1 MGMSHSDVVEPA
13 APDEGKPNAT
23 ERLSATRRYYDAF
36 AARYEA
42 RRGGN
47 VPGGYHDM
55 LDDLEMGF
63 LRPFAEGR
71 EVLEVGCGT
80 GLLLERIAGFSSR
93 AVGIDLSPGMLD
105 HARKR
110 GLDVA
115 EGSATDLPFED
126 ASFDVACSFK
136 VLAHVEDLDRA
147 LSEMLR
153 VVRPGGVIVAEL
165 YNRRSLRALVKR
177 LGPAGA
183 VADRLKESAVY
194 TRFDDPA
201 DIVARL
207 PPGAHVEA
215 ERGVRIVTPAARALE
230 LPLLG
235 PALRFAE
242 ERLADR
248 FARLGGFWIAAIR
261 KAG

>member
-1 MGMSHSDVVEPA
+1 MGIRVVEPSPK
-13 APDEGKPNAT
+13 PDGGKPNASD
-23 ERLSATRRYYDAF
+23 RLGATRRYYDAF

-55 LDDLEMGF
+55 LDDLEIDF
-63 LRPFAEGR
+63 LRPFGR
-71 EVLEVGCGT
+71 GGEVLEVGCGT
-80 GLLLERIAGFSSR
+80 GLLLERIAGFASR
-93 AVGIDLSPGMLD
+93 AVGIDLSPGMLE
-105 HARKR
+105 HARAR

-115 EGSATDLPFED
+115 EGSATDLPFD
-126 ASFDVACSFK
+126 AESFDVACSFK

-153 VVRPGGVIVAEL
+153 VVRPGGVVVAEL

-177 LGPAGA
+177 FGPAGA
-183 VADRLKESAVY
+183 VADRLDESAVY

-201 DIVARL
+201 EVVARL
-207 PPGAHVEA
+207 PAGAHLEA
-215 ERGVRIVTPAARALE
+215 ERGVRIVTPAAKALE
-230 LPLLG
+230 LPVIG
-235 PALRFAE
+235 PVLRFAE

-261 KAG
+261 KTAR

>member
-1 MGMSHSDVVEPA
+1 MVEPVSP
-13 APDEGKPNAT
+13 PDEENPNAT
-23 ERLSATRRYYDAF
+23 DRLSATRRYYDAF

-55 LDDLEMGF
+55 LDDLEIGF
-63 LRPFAEGR
+63 LRPFANGR

-80 GLLLERIAGFSSR
+80 GLLLERIADFASR
-93 AVGIDLSPGMLD
+93 AVGLDLSPGMLER
-105 HARKR
+105 ARAR
-110 GLDVA
+110 GLDVH

-147 LSEMLR
+147 LNEMLR
-153 VVRPGGVIVAEL
+153 VIRPGGVVVAEL

-177 LGPAGA
+177 FGPAGV

-201 DIVARL
+201 DVIARL
-207 PPGAHVEA
+207 PAGAELVA
-215 ERGVRIVTPAARALE
+215 ERGVRVITPAALALE
-230 LPLLG
+230 LPVIG
-235 PALRFAE
+235 PAFRFVE

-248 FARLGGFWIAAIR
+248 LARLGGFWIAAIR
-261 KAG
+261 KAS